1 MVISQP
7 RVKIS
12 ASSSAHTPPCP
23 PLRLEKQCSQF
34 RIRRRL
40 KDIPIKEEEEEEDAP
55 RSNNRSSEAA
65 TGASFTL
72 GVSAGRSLDVA
83 LSREERMVGTV
94 SYCRKIFPLSNY
106 IHTTNY
112 RRPRNLES
120 RPSKNTRY
128 WAELWNNEKGLCC
141 GMWKSTNKV
150 PRERNEVPDQNLPNP
165 ISPLCMHAF
174 IFISP

>member
-7 RVKIS
+7 RLKIS
-12 ASSSAHTPPCP
+12 ASSSAHTPPSP

-40 KDIPIKEEEEEEDAP
+40 KDIPIKEEEEDAP

-106 IHTTNY
+106 MHTTNY

-150 PRERNEVPDQNLPNP
+150 PKERKEVSDQNLPNP
-165 ISPLCMHAF
+165 ISPLCMQAF
-174 IFISP
+174 IFISS